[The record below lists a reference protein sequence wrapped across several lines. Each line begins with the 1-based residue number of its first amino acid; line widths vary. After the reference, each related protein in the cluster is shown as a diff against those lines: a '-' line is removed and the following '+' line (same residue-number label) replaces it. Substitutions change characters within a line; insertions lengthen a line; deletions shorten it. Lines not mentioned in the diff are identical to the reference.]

1 MPLSYGYTP
10 PKTTGF
16 GTTGAMT
23 RQVAGSPSAAPASTD
38 QYKLYNTA
46 VQQQA
51 GDYSGI
57 MKGYQ
62 DLLKK
67 GPSAA
72 SSSAVAN
79 LGNLATTGGISPED
93 EANLRARGVSPIRAA
108 YSAAARNIDRQKNLS
123 GGYSP
128 NQGAIQAKL
137 AREQSEQLAQG
148 NTNVEAMIA
157 ELRQKGRLSSAGQY
171 ASAASQQD
179 NNQRDALQGMTSL
192 YGTTPALSSLFGNQA
207 LQGAQLQNQ
216 INQQNKSSNLD
227 RVNTFARALG

>member
-1 MPLSYGYTP
+1 MALFGQPTV
-10 PKTTGF
+10 GF
-16 GTTGAMT
+16 GTAGAKT
-23 RQVAGSPSAAPASTD
+23 RQVPAANVGAPASTD
-38 QYKLYNTA
+38 AFKLYNTA

-51 GDYSGI
+51 GDYGNI

-62 DLLKK
+62 NLAKQ

-79 LGNLATTGGISPED
+79 LGNLATTGGISPQD

-108 YSAAARNIDRQKNLS
+108 YSAAARNMDRQKNIQ

-128 NQGAIQAKL
+128 NYGAVQAKL

-171 ASAASQQD
+171 ASAAQNQD
-179 NNQRDALQGMTSL
+179 TNQRDALHGMTSL
-192 YGTTPALSSLFGNQA
+192 YGTTPALASLFGNQA
-207 LQGAQLQNQ
+207 MQGAQFQNQ
-216 INQQNKSSNLD
+216 VNQQGRENQNQLTDAYLRNL
-227 RVNTFARALG
+227 RLG